1 MRILIVED
9 EPQTAF
15 MLKAI
20 ILKFRPEAEII
31 EITDSVEST
40 VSFLQHSVSLPE
52 LIFMDIQLADG
63 ISFSIFDQIQVK
75 CPVIFCTAYDDYV
88 LQAFKTNGI
97 DYLLKPVRE
106 DDVNAAFQK
115 FDALKLSFDNT
126 ALADLIRNAVNAPKS
141 AYKKTILVH
150 YRESFIPL
158 QISNIAVFYVDEE
171 ILYAYTFDQQKFAI
185 FRPLGEIEN
194 ELNPSVFFRINRQ
207 ALVNKLSIKEIQPYF
222 NRKLSLHLSV
232 KLPESLVVSRLK
244 VSEFMKWMEE

>member
-20 ILKFRPEAEII
+20 ILKLRSETEIV

-40 VSFLQHSVSLPE
+40 VSFLQHSVIFPE

-63 ISFSIFDQIQVK
+63 ISFSIFDKIQVK

-88 LQAFKTNGI
+88 LQAFKTSGI

-106 DDVNAAFQK
+106 EDVNAAFRK
-115 FDALKLSFDNT
+115 FDTLKSSFDTT
-126 ALADLIRNAVNAPKS
+126 AFTNLIRNTVNTPQPTF
-141 AYKKTILVH
+141 KKTLLVQ
-150 YRESFIPL
+150 YRESIIPL
-158 QISNIAVFYVDEE
+158 QINNIAVFFVENE
-171 ILYAYTFDQQKFAI
+171 VLYAYTFDQQKFAI

-194 ELNPSVFFRINRQ
+194 ELNPAVFFRINRQ
-207 ALVNKLSIKEIQPYF
+207 ALVNKLAIKEIQPYF
-222 NRKLSLHLSV
+222 NRKLSIHLSV